1 MRIVWLSFLA
11 TAACQLHIGLLSQLT
26 TAQSLHG
33 RLSAVD
39 VPCSLCN
46 DYDAACFSNT
56 AIQLVSSRGS
66 AAQKLCSCMTAYQRE
81 WPGVAAHQ
89 L

>member
-11 TAACQLHIGLLSQLT
+11 TAACQLHMGLLSQLT

-56 AIQLVSSRGS
+56 AIQLVSPTTDVHV
-66 AAQKLCSCMTAYQRE
+66 AMLLKSC
-81 WPGVAAHQ
+81 VAV
-89 L
+89 